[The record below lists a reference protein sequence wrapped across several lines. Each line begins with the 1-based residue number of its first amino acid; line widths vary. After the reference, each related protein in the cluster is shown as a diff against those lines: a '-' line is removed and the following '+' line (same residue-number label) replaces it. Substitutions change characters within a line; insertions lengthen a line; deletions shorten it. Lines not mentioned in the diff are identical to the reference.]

1 MQHIFEISGVE
12 HRLWLAR
19 SGEGYRL
26 HLDGGEA
33 TIALANGHLRINGV
47 ETSIHVAQQGDR
59 LFIHIDG
66 DAHELLYHDPVA
78 HHAAGAGS
86 GSQDVLRAPM
96 PGVVVALS
104 VEEGQAVKEGDILLV
119 IESMKLETAVRA
131 PRDGVIET
139 AHLAVGKSFERD
151 APLISLAPLE
161 AQA

>member
-1 MQHIFEISGVE
+1 MQHIFETGGVE
-12 HRLWLAR
+12 HSLWLAR
-19 SGEGYRL
+19 ASEGYRL
-26 HLDGGEA
+26 HLEGDEA
-33 TIALANGHLRINGV
+33 TIALANGRLRIDGV
-47 ETSIHVAQQGDR
+47 ETYIHVAHEGDR

-78 HHAAGAGS
+78 HHAAGAGR

-96 PGVVVALS
+96 PGVVVSLG
-104 VEEGQAVKEGDILLV
+104 VEEGQQVKEGAILLV
-119 IESMKLETAVRA
+119 IESMKLETAIRA
-131 PRDGVIET
+131 PRDGVIKT

>member
-1 MQHIFEISGVE
+1 MQHIFEIGGAE
-12 HRLWLAR
+12 HSLWLSRKAD
-19 SGEGYRL
+19 GYRL
-26 HLDGGEA
+26 HLSDGEA
-33 TIALANGHLRINGV
+33 IVALANGRLRIDGV
-47 ETSIHVAQQGDR
+47 ETSIHVAHDGDR

-66 DAHELLYHDPVA
+66 DAHELLYHDPVS

-104 VEEGQAVKEGDILLV
+104 AEQGQQVKEGDVLLV
-119 IESMKLETAVRA
+119 IESMKLETAIRA

-161 AQA
+161 VKP

>member
-1 MQHIFEISGVE
+1 MRHIFEIGGVE
-12 HRLWLAR
+12 HSLWLAR
-19 SGEGYRL
+19 SGEGYKL
-26 HLDGGEA
+26 HLEGGEA
-33 TIALANGHLRINGV
+33 TIALANGRLAIDGV
-47 ETSIHVAQQGDR
+47 ETCIHVAHEGDR

-96 PGVVVALS
+96 PGVVVVLA
-104 VEEGQAVKEGDILLV
+104 VEEGQEVKEGETLLV

-131 PRDGVIET
+131 PRDGIVET
-139 AHLAVGKSFERD
+139 THLAVGKSFERD

>member
-1 MQHIFEISGVE
+1 MQHIFEIGGVE

-33 TIALANGHLRINGV
+33 TIALANGRLRIDGV
-47 ETSIHVAQQGDR
+47 ETSIHVAHEGDR
-59 LFIHIDG
+59 LFIHIGG
-66 DAHELLYHDPVA
+66 DSHELLYQDPVA
-78 HHAAGAGS
+78 HHAAGAGR
-86 GSQDVLRAPM
+86 GSQDVLHAPM

-119 IESMKLETAVRA
+119 IESMKLETAIRA